1 MGAKNVSLLGETY
14 AFRQEAF
21 RDKLLIQLRQ
31 FSLCV
36 VVMPSKVTPQT
47 PN

>member
-21 RDKLLIQLRQ
+21 RDKIVNPTSSVLIMCGSYA
-31 FSLCV
+31 F
-36 VVMPSKVTPQT
+36 
-47 PN
+47 